1 MLLFYQARH
10 VPNLQK
16 ALTQMNV
23 QLHHVITDIIGVTGQ
38 AIVAGERDAATLAQ
52 LRDRPLMAENRGGF
66 NRSTQRSR

>member
-1 MLLFYQARH
+1 
-10 VPNLQK
+10 
-16 ALTQMNV
+16 MNV

-52 LRDRPLMAENRGGF
+52 LRDRPLKAENRGGF